1 MTLFQNKYRI
11 ESTRLKGWDYTSDG
25 YYFVTLCIKNRDHTL
40 GQIENGKMILNKY
53 GIIVE
58 QCWFDLPNHYTN
70 IRLDAFV
77 VMPDHVHAIV
87 IIDNNGGMVE
97 NDGVVLNVDMGLKP
111 VSTFN
116 TTTDLTIK
124 KRHGLFEFIRA
135 LKTFSA
141 RRINELR
148 QSQGISVWQSRFHD
162 RIIRNP
168 IEYYHIK
175 HYINKN
181 PQRWKNDSILNNSKK

>member
-11 ESTRLKGWDYTSDG
+11 ESTRLKGWDYSSDG
-25 YYFVTLCIKNRDHTL
+25 YYFVTLCTKNRKHTF
-40 GQIENGKMILNKY
+40 GYIENGKMILNQY
-53 GIIVE
+53 GTIVE

-87 IIDNNGGMVE
+87 IIDNTYPPVHTGFKPASMS
-97 NDGVVLNVDMGLKP
+97 LKP
-111 VSTFN
+111 KS
-116 TTTDLTIK
+116 TDLSTPK
-124 KRHGLFEFIRA
+124 HHGLFEFMRA

-148 QSQGISVWQSRFHD
+148 QSPGIPVWQTRFHD
-162 RIIRNP
+162 RIIRNV
-168 IEYYHIK
+168 IEYYHVK
-175 HYINKN
+175 NYIHKN
-181 PQRWKNDSILNNSKK
+181 PQRWKG